1 MLQQSKKG
9 ATGLKCRV
17 CPALVTA
24 PRIDGTGVGLRGSSI
39 QFVDEDILLGNQQRA
54 SSSPFSTSDCTTTT
68 SSVSDLYDEAE
79 SADLRPDHQ
88 LSNNTI

>member
-39 QFVDEDILLGNQQRA
+39 QFVDEDILLGNQVSYFSGNLT
-54 SSSPFSTSDCTTTT
+54 SSSCD
-68 SSVSDLYDEAE
+68 VLERA
-79 SADLRPDHQ
+79 AHRVA
-88 LSNNTI
+88 N